1 MAAQGLLWSS
11 AKKCFTAGLIGLTV
25 SDRYASFMAV
35 RGSSMSPT
43 LNPNNKNSSGFVF
56 DDYVLVEKF
65 CLDKYKFSRGDV
77 VVFRVEVWIHL
88 PSLDTVRIPEGHCW
102 VVGDNAAC
110 SMDSRS
116 LGPIP
121 LGLICGRITH
131 VVWPP
136 QRLGRVDAL
145 VHCGH
150 AVTEY
155 WSCALARFCV
165 CVGDDDLPFAIW
177 NVMSEACTCLH
188 TSTCQSFHCRH
199 GKAYLFDKVVNV
211 TVGEKE
217 ERMMMT
223 GMHTVVDIF
232 CVACGSIVDGN
243 MFKVLGPDG
252 SNYSITQD
260 TQMAGSD
267 ADDVLFS
274 GVLTIQLF

>member
-1 MAAQGLLWSS
+1 MAARGFLWSS

-65 CLDKYKFSRGDV
+65 CLAKYKFSRGDV
-77 VVFRVEVWIHL
+77 VVFRSPSNYKEKNVKRIAALPGDWVHL

-136 QRLGRVDAL
+136 QRIGRVVD
-145 VHCGH
+145 GKN
-150 AVTEY
+150 
-155 WSCALARFCV
+155 SI
-165 CVGDDDLPFAIW
+165 LPE
-177 NVMSEACTCLH
+177 VE
-188 TSTCQSFHCRH
+188 
-199 GKAYLFDKVVNV
+199 
-211 TVGEKE
+211 
-217 ERMMMT
+217 
-223 GMHTVVDIF
+223 VDI
-232 CVACGSIVDGN
+232 
-243 MFKVLGPDG
+243 LEE
-252 SNYSITQD
+252 T
-260 TQMAGSD
+260 
-267 ADDVLFS
+267 
-274 GVLTIQLF
+274 

>member
-1 MAAQGLLWSS
+1 MAAQGFLWSS

-65 CLDKYKFSRGDV
+65 CLNKYKFSRGDV
-77 VVFRVEVWIHL
+77 VVFRSPSNYKEKNVKRIAALPGDWIHL

-136 QRLGRVDAL
+136 QRLGRVD
-145 VHCGH
+145 GK
-150 AVTEY
+150 TTY
-155 WSCALARFCV
+155 W
-165 CVGDDDLPFAIW
+165 
-177 NVMSEACTCLH
+177 
-188 TSTCQSFHCRH
+188 Q
-199 GKAYLFDKVVNV
+199 KYK
-211 TVGEKE
+211 
-217 ERMMMT
+217 
-223 GMHTVVDIF
+223 
-232 CVACGSIVDGN
+232 
-243 MFKVLGPDG
+243 
-252 SNYSITQD
+252 
-260 TQMAGSD
+260 
-267 ADDVLFS
+267 
-274 GVLTIQLF
+274 LTY